1 MLQERERGG
10 PVSQLTSWSLGR
22 KPKNNPEVFF
32 DGVATKLT
40 NYTREFKK
48 RKGENADPYED
59 DIDKVAV
66 VIAGHGKKHGHYM
79 MFDGEL
85 EDAPSISQVQTCTSG
100 SPSTHTRGQPRSTMA
115 SLEVSSFSPF
125 SSHSDLMFLHGC
137 FYDINY
143 MIL

>member
-1 MLQERERGG
+1 MLKERERGG
-10 PVSQLTSWSLGR
+10 PVSQLTFWSLGR
-22 KPKNNPEVFF
+22 KPKDNQEIFF
-32 DGVATKLT
+32 DGVATKLSK
-40 NYTREFKK
+40 YTTEFKN
-48 RKGENADPYED
+48 RKGEDADPYEE

-79 MFDGEL
+79 MLDGLL
-85 EDAPSISQVQTCTSG
+85 EDVPSLSQVQTCTSG

-115 SLEVSSFSPF
+115 VLEVCSFSPF
-125 SSHSDLMFLHGC
+125 SSYSGCMFFHCC